1 MQYVITDYGAE
12 SGGKTLCTAAVQAAV
27 DACAADGGGTVVV
40 PAGTFLIGT
49 VWLKSRVELHLQH
62 GAVLKASADL
72 ADYNDENSYPQN
84 FGSDG
89 EKWCGKHLI
98 IALEQTDVAV
108 TGDGTIE
115 GCADTVYGG
124 KLHYCSNSAWR
135 EGYYLLRDGAPLR
148 PGPMVCFVECD
159 RVRVTGVTLRG
170 ATCWNLL
177 LHGCY
182 YATLTGLT
190 IRGDKQHVNTDGVD
204 LDTCRY
210 VTVSDC
216 IIDTGDDALAI
227 RCCAD
232 HLTAHSERR
241 DCAYITVTN
250 CILST
255 SACSVRFGVG
265 NGSIHHVQLSDLT
278 VPRTGE
284 GLTFM
289 TGWGGAL
296 AIHDVTVHHVLAEDS
311 GVPFQ
316 FYGNKAPISRV
327 TLRDCCLGASL
338 AARVEG
344 DTCDL
349 RFADITL
356 YDRQPQAVCPAML
369 DEQRGDAMILLRD
382 AKRISFERVR
392 LFGEKRER
400 GLHAE
405 NCTFDGQDVRLI
417 K

>member
-72 ADYNDENSYPQN
+72 ADYNDENAYPQN

-216 IIDTGDDALAI
+216 IIDTGDDALAMTLHEVLHQPI
-227 RCCAD
+227 ERIYLASDLIVLALSATYLPLNRLACSL
-232 HLTAHSERR
+232 LT
-241 DCAYITVTN
+241 V
-250 CILST
+250 ILSGQLIGLIQRIP
-255 SACSVRFGVG
+255 SPLA
-265 NGSIHHVQLSDLT
+265 QKDEELSD
-278 VPRTGE
+278 
-284 GLTFM
+284 
-289 TGWGGAL
+289 
-296 AIHDVTVHHVLAEDS
+296 
-311 GVPFQ
+311 
-316 FYGNKAPISRV
+316 
-327 TLRDCCLGASL
+327 
-338 AARVEG
+338 
-344 DTCDL
+344 
-349 RFADITL
+349 
-356 YDRQPQAVCPAML
+356 
-369 DEQRGDAMILLRD
+369 
-382 AKRISFERVR
+382 
-392 LFGEKRER
+392 
-400 GLHAE
+400 
-405 NCTFDGQDVRLI
+405 
-417 K
+417 